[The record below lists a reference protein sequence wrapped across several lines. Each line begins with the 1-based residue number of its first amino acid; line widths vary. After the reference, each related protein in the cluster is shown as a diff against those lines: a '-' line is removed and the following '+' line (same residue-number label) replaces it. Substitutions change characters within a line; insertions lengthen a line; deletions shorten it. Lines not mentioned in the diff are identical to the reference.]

1 MNTAS
6 KRIEPWPIGIACF
19 FAVLIASSATWAVV
33 AQRNREELVSA
44 DYYEQEVAYQ
54 QQINRL
60 KRSAGAGVA
69 IGHVPGGQGGAIRI
83 AWPEASRPA
92 QGPGKVRLYRPSEAA
107 LDREIPLAVDAVG
120 VQTIDAR
127 PLKPGLWKVR
137 VHWGPEDAGYYAEG
151 SVVVPPSVAM
161 IPHPMAARK

>member
-1 MNTAS
+1 MNTVS

-19 FAVLIASSATWAVV
+19 FALLITALATWAVV

-60 KRSAGAGVA
+60 RRSADAGVT
-69 IGHVPGGQGGAIRI
+69 IGYEPGGQGGVIRI
-83 AWPEASRPA
+83 AWPVASRPSDA
-92 QGPGKVRLYRPSEAA
+92 RGRIRLYRPSEAA
-107 LDREIPLAVDAVG
+107 LDREFPLAVGADG
-120 VQTIDAR
+120 LQRIDAG

-137 VHWGPEDAGYYAEG
+137 VHWGPDDSGYYAED
-151 SVVVPPSVAM
+151 SVVVPPM
-161 IPHPMAARK
+161 LARAQVPAR

>member
-1 MNTAS
+1 MNPVQP
-6 KRIEPWPIGIACF
+6 RIEPWPIAIAAF
-19 FAVLIASSATWAVV
+19 FGVVISALATWAVV

-54 QQINRL
+54 QQIHRL
-60 KRSAGAGVA
+60 NRSADAGVS
-69 IGHVPGGQGGAIRI
+69 IGYVDGIRGGVIRI

-120 VQTIDAR
+120 VQTIDAK

-137 VHWGPEDAGYYAEG
+137 VHWGPEDAGYYVEG

-161 IPHPMAARK
+161 IPSPAAARK